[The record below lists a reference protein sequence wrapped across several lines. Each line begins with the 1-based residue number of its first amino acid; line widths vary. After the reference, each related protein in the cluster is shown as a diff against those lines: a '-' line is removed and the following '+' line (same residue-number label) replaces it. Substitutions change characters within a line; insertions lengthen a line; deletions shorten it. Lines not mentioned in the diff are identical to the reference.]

1 VSYRHVMVGSD
12 GSDTAHI
19 AVQQAAELAKAFG
32 ARLTIVTAYPK
43 VRPRT
48 AAGVPDDMQWMA
60 TDASSAEAQA
70 KKGMQLA
77 KQVGVDDVHTSVAPG
92 DPAEVVLDAAK
103 MLGADLLLLGNKG
116 MASASRFLLGNVP
129 NKVSHHAPCDMI
141 IVRTAG

>member
-1 VSYRHVMVGSD
+1 MSYRHVMVGSD
-12 GSDTAHI
+12 GSETAHL

-32 ARLTIVTAYPK
+32 ARLTVVTAYPK

-60 TDASSAEAQA
+60 TDAAGAEEQA
-70 KKGMQLA
+70 RKGMQIA
-77 KQVGVDDVHTSVAPG
+77 KQAGVTDVHSSVAPG

-103 MLGADLLLLGNKG
+103 LLAADLLILGNKG